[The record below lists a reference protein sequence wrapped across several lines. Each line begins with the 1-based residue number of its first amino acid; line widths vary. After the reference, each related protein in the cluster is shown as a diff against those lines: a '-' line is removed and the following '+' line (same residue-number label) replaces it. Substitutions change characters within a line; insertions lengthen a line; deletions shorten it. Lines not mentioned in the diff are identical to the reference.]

1 MKNRIIRN
9 VDSILSF
16 VLMVVI
22 FFVWSGLAR
31 IGVAFLKLARN
42 ASNIYIWAQC
52 HIRLGK
58 IHDNYECAK
67 ENVDCMNRMFRYKWG
82 ETFKELLT
90 EMFKVEA

>member
-1 MKNRIIRN
+1 MTNRIIRN
-9 VDSILSF
+9 VDSILLF
-16 VLMVVI
+16 ALKVVM
-22 FFVWSGLAR
+22 FFVWSGLAW

-42 ASNIYIWAQC
+42 ASNICAKC

-58 IHDNYECAK
+58 NHDNYECAK
-67 ENVDCMNRMFRYKWG
+67 ENVDCMNRMFRYEWG

>member
-16 VLMVVI
+16 VLMVVM
-22 FFVWSGLAR
+22 FFVWSGLAW
-31 IGVAFLKLARN
+31 IGIAFLKLARN
-42 ASNIYIWAQC
+42 ASNVCAKC

-67 ENVDCMNRMFRYKWG
+67 ENVDCVNRMLRDEGG
-82 ETFKELLT
+82 EPFKELLT
-90 EMFKVEA
+90 KMFKVEA

>member
-9 VDSILSF
+9 VDSILLF
-16 VLMVVI
+16 VLKVVM
-22 FFVWSGLAR
+22 FFVWSGLAW

-42 ASNIYIWAQC
+42 ASNISAKC

-67 ENVDCMNRMFRYKWG
+67 ENVDCMNRMFRHDWEEG
-82 ETFKELLT
+82 FNGLLT
-90 EMFKVEA
+90 KMFKIEA

>member
-9 VDSILSF
+9 IDAVLSF
-16 VLMVVI
+16 VLMVVM
-22 FFVWSGLAR
+22 FFVWIGLAW

-42 ASNIYIWAQC
+42 VSNICTKC
-52 HIRLGK
+52 HIRRGK

-67 ENVDCMNRMFRYKWG
+67 ENVDCINRMLRHDWEEGFNG
-82 ETFKELLT
+82 LLT

>member
-16 VLMVVI
+16 VLMVVM
-22 FFVWSGLAR
+22 FFVWSGLVW

-42 ASNIYIWAQC
+42 ASNICAKC

-67 ENVDCMNRMFRYKWG
+67 ENVDCMNRMLRHDWEEGFDG
-82 ETFKELLT
+82 LLT
-90 EMFKVEA
+90 KMFKVEA

>member
-9 VDSILSF
+9 IDAVLSF
-16 VLMVVI
+16 VLMAVM
-22 FFVWSGLAR
+22 FFVWIGLAW

-42 ASNIYIWAQC
+42 ASNICAKC

-67 ENVDCMNRMFRYKWG
+67 ENVDCMNRMIRHDWEEGFNG
-82 ETFKELLT
+82 LLT

>member
-16 VLMVVI
+16 VLMVVM
-22 FFVWSGLAR
+22 FFVWSGLGW

-42 ASNIYIWAQC
+42 ASNICAKC

-58 IHDNYECAK
+58 IHDNYESAK
-67 ENVDCMNRMFRYKWG
+67 EDVNCVNRILRHDCEERFNR
-82 ETFKELLT
+82 LLT

>member
-16 VLMVVI
+16 VLMVVM
-22 FFVWSGLAR
+22 FFVWSGLAW

-42 ASNIYIWAQC
+42 ASNICAKC

-67 ENVDCMNRMFRYKWG
+67 EDVDCVNRILRHDCEERFNR
-82 ETFKELLT
+82 LLT

>member
-16 VLMVVI
+16 VLMVVM
-22 FFVWSGLAR
+22 FFVWSGLAW

-42 ASNIYIWAQC
+42 ASNICAKC

-58 IHDNYECAK
+58 NHDNYECAK
-67 ENVDCMNRMFRYKWG
+67 ENVDCMNRMIRHDCEEGFNG
-82 ETFKELLT
+82 LLT
-90 EMFKVEA
+90 KMFKVEA

>member
-16 VLMVVI
+16 VLKVVM
-22 FFVWSGLAR
+22 FFVWTGLAW

-42 ASNIYIWAQC
+42 ASNICAKC

-58 IHDNYECAK
+58 IHDNYESAK
-67 ENVDCMNRMFRYKWG
+67 EDVDCVNRILRHDCEERFNR
-82 ETFKELLT
+82 LLT

>member
-9 VDSILSF
+9 VDSILLF
-16 VLMVVI
+16 ALKVVM
-22 FFVWSGLAR
+22 FFVWSGLAW

-42 ASNIYIWAQC
+42 ASNICAKC

-67 ENVDCMNRMFRYKWG
+67 EDVNCANRMLRDEGG
-82 ETFKELLT
+82 ESFGELLT

>member
-16 VLMVVI
+16 VLKVVM
-22 FFVWSGLAR
+22 FFVWTGLAW

-42 ASNIYIWAQC
+42 ASNICAKC

-67 ENVDCMNRMFRYKWG
+67 EDVNCVNRMIRHDFEEDFNG
-82 ETFKELLT
+82 LLT
-90 EMFKVEA
+90 KMFKVEA

>member
-16 VLMVVI
+16 VLKVVM
-22 FFVWSGLAR
+22 FFVWTGLAW
-31 IGVAFLKLARN
+31 IGVAFLKLSRN
-42 ASNIYIWAQC
+42 ASNICAKC

-58 IHDNYECAK
+58 IHDNYESAK
-67 ENVDCMNRMFRYKWG
+67 EDVNCVNRILRHDCEERFNR
-82 ETFKELLT
+82 LLT

>member
-16 VLMVVI
+16 VLMVVM
-22 FFVWSGLAR
+22 FFVWSGLAW

-42 ASNIYIWAQC
+42 ASNICAKC

-67 ENVDCMNRMFRYKWG
+67 EDVNCVNRILRHDWEEGFDG
-82 ETFKELLT
+82 LLT

>member
-9 VDSILSF
+9 VDSILLF
-16 VLMVVI
+16 VLKVVM
-22 FFVWSGLAR
+22 FFVWCGLAW

-42 ASNIYIWAQC
+42 ASNICAKC

-67 ENVDCMNRMFRYKWG
+67 ENVDCLNRMLRDEDG
-82 ETFKELLT
+82 ESFGELLT

>member
-16 VLMVVI
+16 VLMVVM
-22 FFVWSGLAR
+22 FFVWSGLAW

-42 ASNIYIWAQC
+42 VSNICAQC

-67 ENVDCMNRMFRYKWG
+67 ENVDCMNRMFRYEWG

-90 EMFKVEA
+90 KMFKVEA

>member
-16 VLMVVI
+16 VLMVVM
-22 FFVWSGLAR
+22 FFVWSGLAW

-42 ASNIYIWAQC
+42 ASNICAKC

-58 IHDNYECAK
+58 NHDNYECAK
-67 ENVDCMNRMFRYKWG
+67 ENVDCMNRMLRHDWEEGFDG
-82 ETFKELLT
+82 LLT

>member
-16 VLMVVI
+16 VLMVVM
-22 FFVWSGLAR
+22 FFVWSGLAW
-31 IGVAFLKLARN
+31 IGIAFLKLARN
-42 ASNIYIWAQC
+42 ASDICAKC

-67 ENVDCMNRMFRYKWG
+67 ENVDCVNRMLRHDWEEGFNG
-82 ETFKELLT
+82 LLT